1 MQHKIVVVGSSN
13 TDMVVKTEHFPQPG
27 ETIIGGDFF
36 MFPGGKGA
44 NQAVAAARLN
54 GSVTFIAKIGND
66 IFGNQALAGFKN
78 ENINTEFVY
87 KQDNIASGVALI
99 TVNKYGENEIVV
111 APGANSQLNIS
122 DINNAAAAIKRADFL
137 LTQLETPIETVVYS
151 IKLAHEAGV
160 KSILNPAPA
169 QSLSKTVLNQLFLI
183 TPNETEA
190 SLLTGISVTNTD
202 TAALAATELLNKGVQ
217 NVIITLGAQG
227 AFYKSSKEHF
237 FVSPPVVTAIDTTA
251 AGDVFNGA
259 LVVALSEKLNW
270 QEAIRFA
277 CNASALSVTRMGA
290 QTSAP
295 TRSELNIFDTK

>member
-1 MQHKIVVVGSSN
+1 MQNKIVVVGSSN
-13 TDMVVKTEHFPQPG
+13 TDMVVKTERFPQPG
-27 ETIIGGDFF
+27 ETIIGGEFF
-36 MFPGGKGA
+36 LFPGGKGA

-78 ENINTEFVY
+78 GKINTEFIY
-87 KQDNIASGVALI
+87 QQDNIASGVALI

-111 APGANSQLNIS
+111 APGANSQLNIF
-122 DINNAAAAIKRADFL
+122 DINNAAVAIKDAEFL
-137 LTQLETPIETVVYS
+137 LTQLETPLETVVHT

-160 KSILNPAPA
+160 KTILNPAPA
-169 QSLSKTVLNQLFLI
+169 QLLSPALLKRLFLI

-190 SLLTGISVTNTD
+190 SLLTGIPVTNAD
-202 TAALAATELLNKGVQ
+202 TAELAATELLNKGVQ

-227 AFYKSSKEHF
+227 AFYKNENEQF
-237 FVSPPVVTAIDTTA
+237 LVSPPKVTVIDTTA
-251 AGDVFNGA
+251 AGDIFNGA
-259 LVVALSEKLNW
+259 LVVALSEHLNW
-270 QEAIRFA
+270 PEAIRFA
-277 CNASALSVTRMGA
+277 CRASALSVTRMGA